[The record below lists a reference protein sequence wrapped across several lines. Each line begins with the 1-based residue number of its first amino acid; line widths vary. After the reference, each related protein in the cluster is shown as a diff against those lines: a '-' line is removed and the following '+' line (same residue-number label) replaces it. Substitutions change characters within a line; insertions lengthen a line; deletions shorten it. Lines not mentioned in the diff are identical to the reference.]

1 MANFSSSDLRPY
13 VIDTSVAINLD
24 ASRIAVDIFEALG
37 RPVVIVDTV
46 PGELEGGRGYG
57 AKVHHTIA
65 DWQRRSLAIVV
76 QLSAAGYETFES
88 LITGTAA
95 ATLDDGEAATIAH
108 AVDTAGIA
116 VIDEAKARKISAE
129 RFPALV
135 VASTTDLILDPLVLA
150 TLGKDRVAD
159 GLFYAL
165 TGARMRVQRERHTE
179 VVHLIGR
186 ERLAQCLSLP
196 ASVRRTT

>member
-1 MANFSSSDLRPY
+1 MANFSSSDFRPY
-13 VIDTSVAINLD
+13 VIDTSVAINLE
-24 ASRIAVDIFEALG
+24 ASHIAVEIFEALG

-46 PGELEGGRGYG
+46 PAELEGGRGHG
-57 AKVHHTIA
+57 AKVHHAIA

-76 QLSAAGYETFES
+76 QLSAAGNETFES
-88 LITGTAA
+88 LIAGSAA

-108 AVDTAGIA
+108 AVDTAAIA

-129 RFPALV
+129 RFSALV
-135 VASTTDLILDPLVLA
+135 VASSTDLILDPLVLA
-150 TLGKDRVAD
+150 ALGKDRVAD

-165 TGARMRVQRERHTE
+165 IGARMRVPRERHAE

-186 ERLAQCLSLP
+186 ERLPQCLSLP